1 MSTLNLVLLFP
12 MMFIL
17 HDVEEI
23 LVQHRWILSHRERL
37 MLKFPSMRSMV
48 EHLSRLNTRAF
59 ALAAAEELLL
69 IVLATGY
76 VLSDGAYG
84 VEIWSAL
91 FMAFFIHLW
100 VHLLQAVMVRGYVPG
115 LITSCLLLP
124 FTFIMMK
131 SMMHLM
137 NGWELMA
144 WGILGVVFMAAN
156 LRLAHWLGIHLCK

>member
-48 EHLSRLNTRAF
+48 EHLSHLNTRAF

-115 LITSCLLLP
+115 LINFVPASPLHFYHDEKHDALDEWMGTHGMGHLRSCVHGSQSSVGSLVRNSSL
-124 FTFIMMK
+124 
-131 SMMHLM
+131 
-137 NGWELMA
+137 
-144 WGILGVVFMAAN
+144 
-156 LRLAHWLGIHLCK
+156 